1 MTTKLGKRYR
11 AEMAD
16 PVECEGNTTARETE
30 STGVPVETSV
40 EKVLKLMIED
50 RKQREQE
57 IAKERVW

>member
-1 MTTKLGKRYR
+1 
-11 AEMAD
+11 MAD

-30 STGVPVETSV
+30 STGVPVETSM

-50 RKQREQE
+50 RKQKEQE